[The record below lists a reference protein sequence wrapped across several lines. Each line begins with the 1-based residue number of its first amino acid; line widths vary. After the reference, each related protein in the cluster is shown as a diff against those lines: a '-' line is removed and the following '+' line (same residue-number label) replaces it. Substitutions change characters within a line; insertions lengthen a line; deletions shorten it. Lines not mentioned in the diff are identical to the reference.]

1 MATLI
6 VLLLVLPGLW
16 ATRQWLAARL
26 VSVPFAPVAQNAAKA
41 ANLTVLFVFVLIFGY
56 AGNVAPDAWD
66 LVLGIL
72 SLFFVFVG
80 VLWAY
85 RKVDEWRT
93 KKNLRS

>member
-6 VLLLVLPGLW
+6 VLLLVLPGLYV
-16 ATRQWLAARL
+16 TRQWLADRL

-41 ANLTVLFVFVLIFGY
+41 ANLTVLFIFVLIFGY

-66 LVLGIL
+66 LALGIL

-80 VLWAY
+80 AVWAY
-85 RKVDEWRT
+85 RKVDDWRT
-93 KKNLRS
+93 RKGLR